1 MASTSQRP
9 RIAVVLAAGQGTRM
23 KSATPKIL
31 HSAAGKPLLAWVLD
45 AARAARCDRLLV
57 IVGHGADD
65 VRARF
70 DAEDIT
76 WVTQHEQLGTGHAV
90 AQAAPA
96 ITEGA
101 TLLVLSG
108 DVPLVTAETI
118 ERLIEAADRGWGAMV
133 VATLDQP
140 GSLGRVL
147 ARPDGTLDR
156 IVEAA
161 DATPDELAVQAINA
175 GIYALPAP
183 DLFRQLDR
191 LDTTNAQGELYL
203 TDAVTNAHREGNP
216 VALVHLADATEA
228 LGVNDRADLAR
239 AHRALLARQTVR
251 VMKAGVTVLDPTRTT
266 IEADVDIG
274 IDTVVHPGV
283 TLLGTTRVGAGVEL
297 HQGVWARDAIIADG
311 AIIHPY
317 SVLDRAS
324 VGPGSHVGPFARL
337 RPGAELGE
345 GTRVGNFV
353 EIKNSKLSRGVK
365 AGHLTYLGD
374 ADIGA
379 DTNIGAGVVTCN
391 YDGERKHRTTIGE
404 RAFVGSDTML
414 VAPVQIGTRATTGA
428 GSVITQDVPDDAL
441 GVGRAHQRTIPGWTQ
456 RTKRRRD

>member
-1 MASTSQRP
+1 MSLPSPRP

-90 AQAAPA
+90 AQAAPEV
-96 ITEGA
+96 TDDA
-101 TLLVLSG
+101 TLLILSG
-108 DVPLVTAETI
+108 DVPLVTPATI
-118 ERLIEAADRGWGAMV
+118 ERLIDAADHGWGAMV

-140 GSLGRVL
+140 GSLGRVI
-147 ARPDGTLDR
+147 ARPDGTLER

-175 GIYALPAP
+175 GIYAVPAP
-183 DLFRQLDR
+183 AIFQQLDR
-191 LDTTNAQGELYL
+191 LDTANAQGELYL
-203 TDAVTNAHREGNP
+203 TDAVSNAHRDGNP
-216 VALVHLADATEA
+216 VALVHLDNATEA

-239 AHRALLARQTVR
+239 AHQALLSRQAER
-251 VMKAGVTVLDPTRTT
+251 VMKAGVTLLDPTRTT
-266 IEADVDIG
+266 IETGVEIG
-274 IDTVVHPGV
+274 ADTVVHPGV
-283 TLLGTTRVGAGVEL
+283 TLLGSTRIGAGVEL
-297 HQGVWARDAIIADG
+297 HQGVWARDAEIADG

-317 SVLDRAS
+317 SVLDGAT
-324 VGPGSHVGPFARL
+324 VGPAAHVGPFARL
-337 RPGAELGE
+337 RPGADLGE
-345 GTRVGNFV
+345 DTRVGNFV
-353 EIKNSKLSRGVK
+353 EIKNSRLGPGAK

-374 ADIGA
+374 ADVGA
-379 DTNIGAGVVTCN
+379 GTNVGAGVVTCN
-391 YDGERKHRTTIGE
+391 YDGERKHRTTIGAQ
-404 RAFVGSDTML
+404 AFVGSDTML
-414 VAPVQIGTRATTGA
+414 VAPIEIGARATTGA

-441 GVGRAHQRTIPGWTQ
+441 GVGRAHQRNISDWT
-456 RTKRRRD
+456 RRKKRRRD